1 METVNAL
8 THKPRKTSS
17 SGGLCIKGIHVRNE
31 FQDYSVV
38 LLLCILFYS

>member
-8 THKPRKTSS
+8 THKRKNWS

-31 FQDYSVV
+31 FQNYSAV